1 MLRYCLLQL
10 RASYSGKTPSI
21 GRRTQ
26 ASPAPSLARTPAIL
40 HEEAEPLLEPQLER
54 QPSRDEVQI
63 RRKALNAFE
72 EASIRKDALRAH
84 GAITDNLLNF

>member
-1 MLRYCLLQL
+1 M

-21 GRRTQ
+21 QHRVS
-26 ASPAPSLARTPAIL
+26 ASPAPSLSRTPAIL
-40 HEEAEPLLEPQLER
+40 HEEAEPFIEPTISRQLS
-54 QPSRDEVQI
+54 QDEVQI
-63 RRKALNAFE
+63 RQKALNAFE